1 MSPWLC
7 GLAATLLSFHSDFS
21 PTAYAPIMHIQ
32 PRLPDRIAARAVQQ
46 MQLPPEQHQL
56 LTENLACYVS
66 NYKPGF
72 QEELD
77 GMQGPELLQRMQT
90 GWAQGE
96 HRWVDKIR
104 RDLSKPYS
112 DSQVQQRFEELQG
125 RFSSESQRLVAEN
138 QGAFPAKVYVTGSL
152 VKGRFGAHSDLDAI
166 GVSKNGYRPSE
177 HGAVSWQLTDDKG
190 EDFMLKSFMEA
201 RQVEPGQSLLEIYS
215 QGLSN
220 KGLQLLPNW
229 EIRRFD
235 YPQRQPEPQPQTGM
249 MWSFADLP

>member
-1 MSPWLC
+1 MQ
-7 GLAATLLSFHSDFS
+7 
-21 PTAYAPIMHIQ
+21 IQ
-32 PRLPDRIAARAVQQ
+32 PRLPDRIAAKALQHLN
-46 MQLPPEQHQL
+46 LPAEQHQL
-56 LTENLACYVS
+56 LEENLACYVS
-66 NYKPGF
+66 NYKPAF
-72 QEELD
+72 QEELERLPAPD
-77 GMQGPELLQRMQT
+77 MLQRMQS

-112 DSQVQQRFEELQG
+112 DGQVQQRFEELQT
-125 RFSSESQRLVAEN
+125 RFCSESQRLVAEN
-138 QGAFPAKVYVTGSL
+138 QGAFPARVFVTGSL

-201 RQVEPGQSLLEIYS
+201 RQVSPGQSLLGIYS
-215 QGLSN
+215 EGLES
-220 KGLQLLPNW
+220 KGLRLLPNW
-229 EIRRFD
+229 KIERFD
-235 YPQRQPEPQPQTGM
+235 YPERKAEPQPQTGM

>member
-1 MSPWLC
+1 
-7 GLAATLLSFHSDFS
+7 
-21 PTAYAPIMHIQ
+21 MHIQ
-32 PRLPDRIAARAVQQ
+32 PRLPDRIAAKAIQQ
-46 MQLPPEQHQL
+46 LQLPAGEHQL
-56 LTENLACYVS
+56 LSENLACYVS
-66 NYKPGF
+66 NYKPAF
-72 QEELD
+72 QDELD
-77 GMQGPELLQRMQT
+77 RMQGPELLQRMQS

-112 DSQVQQRFEELQG
+112 DQHVQQRFEELES
-125 RFSSESQRLVAEN
+125 RFASESQRLVAEN
-138 QGAFPAKVYVTGSL
+138 QGSFPAKVFVTGSL

-190 EDFMLKSFMEA
+190 EDFMLRSFMEA
-201 RQVEPGQSLLEIYS
+201 RQVEPGQSLLELYS
-215 QGLSN
+215 QGLNS

-229 EIRRFD
+229 EVHRFD
-235 YPQRQPEPQPQTGM
+235 YPERKTEPQPQTGM